1 LDKALPPIATQFSV
15 SKTMQLRSGKT
26 TTFMPKED
34 AKFMKDLAEEC
45 DNWQKGL
52 MVYRNHEEADDAELV
67 NALYLIRGFVKFADR
82 NLETIIRVND
92 LYWDDDNQ
100 EFDGIFESL
109 RIQKES
115 LTESI
120 FEVPKSE
127 IHNLTEL
134 TKMSI
139 ILAMDIIKTTENILK
154 KI

>member
-1 LDKALPPIATQFSV
+1 
-15 SKTMQLRSGKT
+15 MQLRSGKT

-34 AKFMKDLAEEC
+34 ASFLKDLAKQC
-45 DNWQKGL
+45 DKWQEGL
-52 MVYRNHEEADDAELV
+52 LVYRNHEEADDAELV
-67 NALYLIRGFVKFADR
+67 NALYLIHGFVKFTEK
-82 NLETIIRVND
+82 NLDNIVRVND

-109 RIQKES
+109 RIQKDS

-139 ILAMDIIKTTENILK
+139 LLAMGIVKTTEDILK

>member
-1 LDKALPPIATQFSV
+1 
-15 SKTMQLRSGKT
+15 MQLRSGKN

-34 AKFMKDLAEEC
+34 ANFLKDLAKQC
-45 DNWQKGL
+45 DKWQEGL

-67 NALYLIRGFVKFADR
+67 NALYLIHGFVKFTDR
-82 NLETIIRVND
+82 NLEAITRVND
-92 LYWDDDNQ
+92 LYWNDDN
-100 EFDGIFESL
+100 ENYDGIFESL
-109 RIQKES
+109 RIQKDS

-139 ILAMDIIKTTENILK
+139 LLAMGIVQTTENILK